1 MDSEEALHDPTIESI
16 PVCPVEQGGGYRRD
30 PADLIGAAQ
39 QAITKLYAIGLCL
52 YGSSSHY
59 QAWNVDQELVRRCI
73 RTLDEAE
80 LAVVAEVDEFSD
92 LIAIELVRV
101 VVDFVAIEV
110 YEESWKGG
118 TEVKTEAAGVADV
131 VLPAELLV

>member
-1 MDSEEALHDPTIESI
+1 MHSEEALHDAAIKSI
-16 PVCPVEQGGGYRRD
+16 FVCPVEQGSSDGGD

-39 QAITKLYAIGLCL
+39 NAITKLYAISLCL
-52 YGSSSHY
+52 YSSPSHY
-59 QAWNVDQELVRRCI
+59 QTWNIDEEFVRRSI
-73 RTLDEAE
+73 RTFDETE
-80 LAVVAEVDEFSD
+80 LAVVAEVDELSD
-92 LIAIELVRV
+92 LLSIELVRV

-118 TEVKTEAAGVADV
+118 TKVKAKAAGVADV